1 MRHWKSVGGAALV
14 SAAALLTGCES
25 GQSQAERIYNFA
37 AGSWDEYKGYE
48 GHKAKYCNESGC
60 STVWGRDSA
69 GEAARDASA
78 RCEATYGAP
87 CYQFAVDGQ
96 LSTWAREISDRYGQ
110 ENAGSTSSGGSGDGD
125 NGPSAADILGT
136 LTDILTTATGIIGGS
151 SGYSGGGG
159 GSSGG
164 ARRSAGNS
172 ICPQLLAKAN
182 ECKAR
187 YSTAA
192 SGQGASFQQCYST
205 YMSHY
210 NANCR

>member
-1 MRHWKSVGGAALV
+1 MGHWKLVGGTVVVCAAT
-14 SAAALLTGCES
+14 LLGGCES
-25 GQSQAERIYNFA
+25 GSSQAERIYNFA
-37 AGSWDEYKGYE
+37 VGSWDEYKNYE

-60 STVWGRDSA
+60 STVWNRDSA
-69 GEAARDASA
+69 SEAAQDASA
-78 RCEATYGAP
+78 RCEKTYGAP

-96 LSTWAREISDRYGQ
+96 LSTWAREISDRYTQ
-110 ENAGSTSSGGSGDGD
+110 ENAGSTRSGGSGDSDG
-125 NGPSAADILGT
+125 GSSAADILGA
-136 LTDILTTATGIIGGS
+136 LTDILSTASGIIGGA

-164 ARRSAGNS
+164 GRRSAGSS

-187 YSTAA
+187 YATAA

>member
-1 MRHWKSVGGAALV
+1 MGHWNLVGGAVVV
-14 SAAALLTGCES
+14 SAAMLLAGCES
-25 GQSQAERIYNFA
+25 GSSQAERIYNFA
-37 AGSWDEYKGYE
+37 VGSWDEYKSRE
-48 GHKAKYCNESGC
+48 NHKAKYCNESGC
-60 STVWGRDSA
+60 STVWNRDSA
-69 GEAARDASA
+69 GEADRDASA

-87 CYQFAVDGQ
+87 CYQFALDGQ
-96 LSTWAREISDRYGQ
+96 LSAWAREISDRYGQ
-110 ENAGSTSSGGSGDGD
+110 ENARGSSSGSGDGD

-136 LTDILTTATGIIGGS
+136 LGDILTTATGIIGGA

-164 ARRSAGNS
+164 ARRSAGSS

-187 YSTAA
+187 YATAA